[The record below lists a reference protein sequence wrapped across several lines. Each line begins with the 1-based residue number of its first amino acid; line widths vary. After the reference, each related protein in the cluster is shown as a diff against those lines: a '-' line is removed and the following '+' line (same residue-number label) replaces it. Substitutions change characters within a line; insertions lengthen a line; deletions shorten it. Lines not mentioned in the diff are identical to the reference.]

1 MILFKNLKVGEFFS
15 YNGMI
20 YEKVNEHQARST
32 RKIMDYHILHPI
44 EAFEIESVEPTIFL
58 VGSIKQNPYYYK
70 ITGPYCFIKAPYPWI
85 AQKKY
90 NDFYQGKYKTY
101 LLGFKDDIG
110 RISSLVSEDI
120 RDLIKQIETG
130 EIQVDFIN

>member
-90 NDFYQGKYKTY
+90 NDFYQGKRGYKRLDKTNRN
-101 LLGFKDDIG
+101 G
-110 RISSLVSEDI
+110 RNSS
-120 RDLIKQIETG
+120 R
-130 EIQVDFIN
+130 FY

>member
-1 MILFKNLKVGEFFS
+1 MKKLTNIKLVQQEKLWIIIYFIQLKLL
-15 YNGMI
+15 
-20 YEKVNEHQARST
+20 K
-32 RKIMDYHILHPI
+32 
-44 EAFEIESVEPTIFL
+44 ESVEPTIFL

-90 NDFYQGKYKTY
+90 NDFYQGKHGAY
-101 LLGFKDDIG
+101 LLGFKDDIS